1 MILQG
6 RAAKIVV
13 AALAM
18 SLVANLF
25 VVSFIA
31 GEWSGANTRLLSLG
45 QILPYPE
52 SIRADVREELR
63 DNRAALAPALRRVR
77 EARMAMFEVA
87 RAPNLDEA
95 ALKTAMAEMRSATT
109 ALQEISQDAL
119 AKALASATAEER
131 AAIRRPSAFSLKD
144 E

>member
-1 MILQG
+1 MILKG
-6 RAAKIVV
+6 KSAKIVL

-25 VVSFIA
+25 VVSFVA
-31 GEWSGANTRLLSLG
+31 GEWSGANTRPASLG

-52 SIRADVREELR
+52 SIRADVRKELR
-63 DNRAALAPALRRVR
+63 DNRAILAPALRRVR
-77 EARMAMFEVA
+77 EARIAMYEAA
-87 RAPNLDEA
+87 RAPSLDET
-95 ALKTAMAEMRSATT
+95 ALKAAMAEMRSATT

-131 AAIRRPSAFSLKD
+131 AAIRRPSAFNLRD